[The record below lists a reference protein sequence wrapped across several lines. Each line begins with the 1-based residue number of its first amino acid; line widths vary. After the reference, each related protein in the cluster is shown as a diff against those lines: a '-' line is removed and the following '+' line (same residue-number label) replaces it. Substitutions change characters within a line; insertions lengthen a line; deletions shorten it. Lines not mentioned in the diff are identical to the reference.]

1 MQLFLIAEFILGIMV
16 GLAFCATNAERQMLL
31 PWRLLRSLSPDDAT
45 ASGTAHR
52 I

>member
-1 MQLFLIAEFILGIMV
+1 MQLFLITEFILGIMV

-31 PWRLLRSLSPDDAT
+31 PWRLLRGLSPDEVA
-45 ASGTAHR
+45 AAGRKQR

>member
-16 GLAFCATNAERQMLL
+16 GLACCATAAERQMLL
-31 PWRLLRSLSPDDAT
+31 PWSLLRSLSPDNAT
-45 ASGTAHR
+45 VAGTVHR

>member
-16 GLAFCATNAERQMLL
+16 GLACCATAAERQMLL
-31 PWRLLRSLSPDDAT
+31 PWSLLRSLSPDNAT
-45 ASGTAHR
+45 AAGTAHR